1 MDKYQGER
9 MLSSERDGD
18 NLFAGQFLGTEGT
31 VPVLCWGFGV
41 ACDFGDR
48 AGRLG
53 RSGAAPVQIHAY
65 AEIGL
70 G

>member
-9 MLSSERDGD
+9 MLSSERDGG

-31 VPVLCWGFGV
+31 VPVLCRGFGLL
-41 ACDFGDR
+41 AILGMGC
-48 AGRLG
+48 RLG
-53 RSGAAPVQIHAY
+53 RSGAAPVQIHGY
-65 AEIGL
+65 AESGL